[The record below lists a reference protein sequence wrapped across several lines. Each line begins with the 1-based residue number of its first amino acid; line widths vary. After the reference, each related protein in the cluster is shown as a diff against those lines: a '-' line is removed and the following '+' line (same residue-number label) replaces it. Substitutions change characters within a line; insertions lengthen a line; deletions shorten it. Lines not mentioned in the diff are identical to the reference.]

1 MEKTIKTIGL
11 IGGMSWESTVP
22 YYQIINETIN
32 KELGGFHSA
41 KIILYSVDF
50 AEIERYQSE
59 DNWVD
64 AGNTLGCA
72 ARVLQQAGADFIVL
86 CTNTMH
92 KVARQMCNYL
102 SIPLLHIADVTANEL
117 NYHHIKKV
125 GLLGTKY
132 TMTQDFYKK
141 KLAKAGIE
149 TIIPDAIDIEIVNDV
164 IFNELCKGVV
174 SPAAKQKFLRI
185 IERLQVNGAE
195 GIVLGCTEIGMLI
208 QQKDVKLPVF
218 DTTRIHAERAAMKAL
233 GM

>member
-22 YYQIINETIN
+22 YYQIINETIS

-59 DNWVD
+59 DNWSD
-64 AGNTLGCA
+64 AGHTLGWIA
-72 ARVLQQAGADFIVL
+72 HLLERAGADFIVL

-92 KVARQMCNYL
+92 KVVPLMCRHI
-102 SIPLLHIADVTANEL
+102 SIPLLHIAEVTANEL
-117 NYHHIKKV
+117 CYRRIKKV
-125 GLLGTKY
+125 GLLGTRY
-132 TMTQDFYKK
+132 TMTQNFYKDTLSK
-141 KLAKAGIE
+141 SGIE
-149 TIIPDAIDIEIVNDV
+149 TIVPDAIDIEIVNDV

-185 IERLQVNGAE
+185 IERLQAAGAE

>member
-22 YYQIINETIN
+22 YYQIINETIS

-59 DNWVD
+59 DNWSD
-64 AGNTLGCA
+64 AGHTLGWIA
-72 ARVLQQAGADFIVL
+72 HLLERAGADFIVL

-92 KVARQMCNYL
+92 KVVPLMCRHID
-102 SIPLLHIADVTANEL
+102 IPLLHIAEVTADEL
-117 NYHHIKKV
+117 CYRRIKKV
-125 GLLGTKY
+125 GLLGTRY
-132 TMTQDFYKK
+132 TMTQNFYKDTLSK
-141 KLAKAGIE
+141 SGIE
-149 TIIPDAIDIEIVNDV
+149 TIVPDAIDIEIVNDV

-185 IERLQVNGAE
+185 IERLQAAGAE